1 MHPLHMA
8 ILDAYLDK
16 YIDYMKLYQ
25 MFGDEKYR
33 KRAERIRKQAEW
45 YMTKGMA
52 HLPKTKAVKR

>member
-1 MHPLHMA
+1 MA

-16 YIDYMKLYQ
+16 FNDYMTLYL

-33 KRAERIRKQAEW
+33 QRAERIRKQAEW